1 MSAQEV
7 QGRRKERVEK
17 DLTTGSVLKNIVF
30 FSLPYLLSYF
40 LQTLYGMADLFI
52 IGQFNGVDRITAVS
66 VGSQVMH
73 MLTVMI
79 VGLAMGATV
88 TIGKAIGG
96 KKLEQA
102 SITVGNTIT
111 LFMGVS
117 IFMTVL
123 LLLLVKPIVAVMS
136 TPTEAVSETII
147 YLIICFIGIPFITA
161 YNIISSIFRGLGDS
175 KSPMYFIA
183 IACVVNII
191 LDYLFI
197 GGLHLGAAGAALGTT
212 LSQTVSVIVA
222 LCIVLRRKTGITL
235 KRQYFKPQMETMGQ
249 ILRIGIPVA
258 LQDGFIQI
266 AFIVI
271 TVIANRR
278 GLNDAAAVGIVEK
291 FISIV
296 FLVPSTMLSTVSALS
311 AQNIGA
317 GKHERAS
324 ATLRYAIMIAVGFGI
339 VVAVITQFAGK
350 DIVGIFTKD
359 EAVIVL
365 GDQYL
370 RSYIW
375 DCVFAGIHFSFSGYF
390 CAYGLSGISFLHN
403 VLSIICVRI
412 PGAYFASLY
421 YPDTLYPMGF
431 AAPGGSLLSVIV
443 CVIAFCCKKKEERLI
458 GG

>member
-1 MSAQEV
+1 M
-7 QGRRKERVEK
+7 EK

-117 IFMTVL
+117 IVMTIL
-123 LLLLVKPIVAVMS
+123 LLLSVKPIVAVMS
-136 TPTEAVSETII
+136 TPAEAVSETII
-147 YLIICFIGIPFITA
+147 YLTICFIGIPFITA

-183 IACVVNII
+183 IACVANII

-222 LCIVLRRKTGITL
+222 LCVVLGRKTGITL
-235 KRQYFKPQMETMGQ
+235 KRQYFKLQMETMGQ
-249 ILRIGIPVA
+249 ILRIGIPIA

-291 FISIV
+291 FIGIV
-296 FLVPSTMLSTVSALS
+296 FLVPSTMLSTASALS

-339 VVAVITQFAGK
+339 IVAVITQFTGK
-350 DIVGIFTKD
+350 DIVGIFTND
-359 EAVIVL
+359 ESVIVL

-443 CVIAFCCKKKEERLI
+443 CVIAFCIVRKRRRN
-458 GG
+458 

>member
-7 QGRRKERVEK
+7 QGRRKGRMEK

-30 FSLPYLLSYF
+30 FALPYLLSYF

-96 KKLEQA
+96 KRLEQA

-117 IFMTVL
+117 LVMTVL

-136 TPTEAVSETII
+136 TPSEAVSETII
-147 YLIICFIGIPFITA
+147 YLTICFIGIPFITA

-183 IACVVNII
+183 IACVANII

-197 GGLHLGAAGAALGTT
+197 GGLHLGAAGAAIGTT

-222 LCIVLRRKTGITL
+222 LCVVLRRKTGITL

-339 VVAVITQFAGK
+339 VVAVITQFTGK

-443 CVIAFCCKKKEERLI
+443 CVIAFCIVRKRRKD
-458 GG
+458 

>member
-1 MSAQEV
+1 M
-7 QGRRKERVEK
+7 EK
-17 DLTTGSVLKNIVF
+17 DLTTGGVLKNIVF

-102 SITVGNTIT
+102 SVTVGNTIT

-117 IFMTVL
+117 IVMTIL
-123 LLLLVKPIVAVMS
+123 LLVLVKPIVAVMS
-136 TPTEAVSETII
+136 TPAEAVSETVI
-147 YLIICFIGIPFITA
+147 YLTICFIGIPFITA

-183 IACVVNII
+183 IACVANII

-222 LCIVLRRKTGITL
+222 LCVVLRRKTGITL

-249 ILRIGIPVA
+249 ILRIGIPIA

-291 FISIV
+291 FIGIV

-339 VVAVITQFAGK
+339 VVAVITQFTGK
-350 DIVGIFTKD
+350 DIVGIFTND
-359 EAVIVL
+359 ESVIVL

-370 RSYIW
+370 KSYIW

-443 CVIAFCCKKKEERLI
+443 CVIAFCIVRKRR
-458 GG
+458 GN

>member
-1 MSAQEV
+1 M
-7 QGRRKERVEK
+7 EK

-117 IFMTVL
+117 IVMTIL

-136 TPTEAVSETII
+136 TPAEAVSETII
-147 YLIICFIGIPFITA
+147 YLTICFIGIPFITA

-183 IACVVNII
+183 IACVANII

-222 LCIVLRRKTGITL
+222 LCVVLRRKTGITL

-249 ILRIGIPVA
+249 ILRIGIPIA

-339 VVAVITQFAGK
+339 VVAVITQFTGK
-350 DIVGIFTKD
+350 DIVGIFTND
-359 EAVIVL
+359 ESVIVL

-443 CVIAFCCKKKEERLI
+443 CVIAFCIVRKRRRN
-458 GG
+458 